1 MSATDSAV
9 KVESG
14 RLPQPEFGRRL
25 RFLRKCQPGELA
37 LRPVLARALRV
48 TDTDLGRIESGD
60 LEPPPQVSRWFHER
74 VKEEGAAPK
83 RASRA
88 GILDELLE
96 RISFPPDGH
105 ILDLPC
111 GPGWLTHELR
121 GRGYE
126 VTAADLFPE
135 HYQGRGAPPVRVDMN
150 QPFPLPD
157 ESFDVVVSA
166 EGVEHLENPWLA
178 FREFARV
185 LKKGGEL
192 VVCTPNYSNIERRVG
207 YLLKGSAARPPSNRD
222 RGAEKLASPP
232 HLSVFSA
239 SQWKLAGDYAGLEL
253 VEMDSL
259 MGRPKQRFY
268 LPLALLVWFASKWAN
283 PGTVDRYDMRWTQR
297 LGMLLGGRSLL
308 LRFRKGG

>member
-1 MSATDSAV
+1 MTVTDSPQT
-9 KVESG
+9 EDSG
-14 RLPQPEFGRRL
+14 ALSQPEFGRQL
-25 RFLRKCQPGELA
+25 RFMRKRQPGEHA
-37 LRPVLARALRV
+37 LRPVLARELRV
-48 TDTDLGRIESGD
+48 TDSDLGRIEAGE
-60 LEPPPQVSRWFHER
+60 LAPPPQVSRWFEER
-74 VKEEGAAPK
+74 LNEAGHAPK
-83 RASRA
+83 RSSRA

-96 RISFPPDGH
+96 RITFPPQGH

-121 GRGYE
+121 GKGFE

-135 HYQGRGAPPVRVDMN
+135 HYQGRGAPAVRVDMN

-192 VVCTPNYSNIERRVG
+192 VVCTPNYSSIERRVG
-207 YLLKGSAARPPSNRD
+207 YLLKGSAARPPANKD
-222 RGAEKLASPP
+222 RGADKLASPP

-239 SQWKLAGDYAGLEL
+239 SHWKLAGDYAGLEL

-259 MGRPKQRFY
+259 MPRRKQWFL
-268 LPLALLVWFASKWAN
+268 LPLALFVWIASRVAHQ
-283 PGTVDRYDMRWTQR
+283 GTVDRYDMRWTQR